1 MQTAT
6 PQAAPEF
13 SRLGLRAYSQSQK
26 VELVSGSSAYL
37 ATLIAISNYGARLK
51 APGLR
56 LGLALGELAQFNLV
70 VPEKGL
76 QAGRIPCRITWVE
89 ENEVEVSFALRLDI
103 TMGEMQS
110 VVDC

>member
-1 MQTAT
+1 MLHAT
-6 PQAAPEF
+6 PTAVPEF
-13 SRLGLRAYSQSQK
+13 SRLGLRAYSQNQM
-26 VELVSGSSAYL
+26 VEIISGTSAFRS
-37 ATLIAISNYGARLK
+37 TLIAISNYGARLK
-51 APGLR
+51 APGLQ
-56 LGLALGELAQFNLV
+56 LGLAPGEQVQINLV